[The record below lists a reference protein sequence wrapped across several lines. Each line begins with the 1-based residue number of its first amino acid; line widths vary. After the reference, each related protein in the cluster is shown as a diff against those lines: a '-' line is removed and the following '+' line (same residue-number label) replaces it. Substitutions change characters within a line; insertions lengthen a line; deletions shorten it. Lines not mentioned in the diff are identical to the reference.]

1 MISLWIGQTRLP
13 FGGFT
18 KIMGGF
24 SGSNSSGGL
33 ASVPLLPA
41 DLNPFPLFAASPLL
55 LMVWIIALDAER
67 MGRSLLE
74 METTAI
80 PLPIIDLNE
89 EDESITEALCSFWC
103 AAPAPFVCAWVCGSG
118 ATEGSL

>member
-1 MISLWIGQTRLP
+1 MMSLWIGQTRLP

-41 DLNPFPLFAASPLL
+41 DLRPFALFAGSPLL
-55 LMVWIIALDAER
+55 LIVWIIPLDAEEIA
-67 MGRSLLE
+67 RSLLE
-74 METTAI
+74 MGTTAM
-80 PLPIIDLNE
+80 PFPIIDLNE
-89 EDESITEALCSFWC
+89 EDVSITDALCNLWC
-103 AAPAPFVCAWVCGSG
+103 EAPAPFV
-118 ATEGSL
+118 